1 MGFQDALIVP
11 SSKNSDL
18 LKRVKSNLIT
28 KLKNGDEGL
37 SIDNA
42 ISLFENGFFS
52 KSKSFIFYYLLLVA
66 FTIKIYEIII
76 ELFHCRGTRPYP

>member
-18 LKRVKSNLIT
+18 LKRVKSKLIT

-52 KSKSFIFYYLLLVA
+52 KSKSCIFYSLLLIA
-66 FTIKIYEIII
+66 FIIKY
-76 ELFHCRGTRPYP
+76 

>member
-1 MGFQDALIVP
+1 MGFQDAVIVP

-18 LKRVKSNLIT
+18 LMHVKSNQIT
-28 KLKNGDEGL
+28 KLKNGDKGL

-52 KSKSFIFYYLLLVA
+52 KSKSYSFYPLMLTAFIM
-66 FTIKIYEIII
+66 I
-76 ELFHCRGTRPYP
+76 

>member
-1 MGFQDALIVP
+1 MGFQDAVIVP

-18 LKRVKSNLIT
+18 LMHVKSNLIT

-52 KSKSFIFYYLLLVA
+52 K
-66 FTIKIYEIII
+66 
-76 ELFHCRGTRPYP
+76 